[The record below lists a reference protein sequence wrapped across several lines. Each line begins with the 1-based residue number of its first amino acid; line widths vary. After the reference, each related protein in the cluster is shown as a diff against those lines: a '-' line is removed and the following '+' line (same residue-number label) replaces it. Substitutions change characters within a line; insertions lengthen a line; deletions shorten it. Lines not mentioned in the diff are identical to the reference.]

1 MDIDM
6 STLDQ
11 KMLNPS
17 RAYTSPGHVLLDSGL
32 TWDQK
37 RDVLAAWRLDAERMA
52 ESSNEGMGGGE
63 QSRLREVA
71 IAQQQLAA
79 LVSD

>member
-1 MDIDM
+1 M
-6 STLDQ
+6 
-11 KMLNPS
+11 
-17 RAYTSPGHVLLDSGL
+17 LLDNDL

-71 IAQQQLAA
+71 IAQQQLSA